1 MSAPPNIYA
10 VDDVIGNFN
19 TASGGLALYTNTA
32 SEKRNDAET
41 GVLFA
46 GGVFVKRLGRRAPH
60 ARVAPATLADTRGA
74 PGLK

>member
-1 MSAPPNIYA
+1 VSAPPNIYA

-46 GGVFVKRLGRRAPH
+46 GGVFVKRLADVRRMLAS
-60 ARVAPATLADTRGA
+60 RLATLEDTRGA